1 MFYVIKR
8 QVTIVIGEQF
18 SDLLILFK
26 TTKNKIYT
34 KIKIVCSTSENV

>member
-8 QVTIVIGEQF
+8 QVTIVIEQF
-18 SDLLILFK
+18 PDLLILFK